1 MLSEKELRRYDRQ
14 IMIFGK
20 KAQEKLKKAK
30 VAIVGLGGLGSPIS
44 IYLTVA
50 GIGYLFLVDEQKVK
64 LSNLNRQILYGEED
78 LNRKAK
84 SVSAKE
90 KLKQLN
96 SQVKIKTSSKRICR
110 KNIEDLLNDIDIVVD
125 ALDNFETRYLLN
137 EFCVKS
143 RKPLIHAGIEGF
155 YGQITTI
162 VPGKTPC
169 LNCLFPNPPKKIKFP
184 IIGVTAGLFGVLEAN
199 EVIKLITGYGDNL
212 ISKLFTYDL
221 LHNKGEWIEVKP
233 NPSCPV
239 CSKSFGLRH
248 PN

>member
-1 MLSEKELRRYDRQ
+1 MLNKKELRRYERQ
-14 IMIFGK
+14 IMIFGEN
-20 KAQEKLKKAK
+20 AQEKLKKAK
-30 VAIVGLGGLGSPIS
+30 VAIVGLGGLGSPVS
-44 IYLTVA
+44 IYLAVA
-50 GIGYLFLVDEQKVK
+50 GIGYLSLVDEQRPE
-64 LSNLNRQILYGEED
+64 LSNLNRQILYGEKD
-78 LNRKAK
+78 LKRKAK
-84 SVSAKE
+84 PISAKE

-96 SQVKIKTSSKRICR
+96 SQIRIKVCSKRICR
-110 KNIEDLLNDIDIVVD
+110 ENIEDLLNDVDIVVD

-143 RKPLIHAGIEGF
+143 RKPLIHAAIEGF

-162 VPGKTPC
+162 VPGRSPC
-169 LNCLFPNPPKKIKFP
+169 LNCLFPSPPKKIKFP

-221 LHNKGEWIEVKP
+221 LRNKGEWIEVKP

-239 CSKSFGLRH
+239 CSESFRLRH
-248 PN
+248 Q

>member
-14 IMIFGK
+14 VMIFGK
-20 KAQEKLKKAK
+20 KAQQKLKKAK
-30 VAIVGLGGLGSPIS
+30 VAMVGLGGLGSPVS

-50 GIGYLFLVDEQKVK
+50 GIGQLFLIDEQKPE
-64 LSNLNRQILYGEED
+64 LSNLNRQILYGEEG
-78 LNRKAK
+78 LNQKAK
-84 SVSAKE
+84 PVSAKE

-96 SQVKIKTSSKRICR
+96 SQIKIRTYSKRIC
-110 KNIEDLLNDIDIVVD
+110 KENIEDLLNEVDIVVD

-143 RKPLIHAGIEGF
+143 RKPFIHAAVEGF

-162 VPGKTPC
+162 LPGRTPC

-184 IIGVTAGLFGVLEAN
+184 IIGVTTGLFGVLQAN
-199 EVIKLITGYGDNL
+199 EVIKLIIGYGDSL
-212 ISKLFTYDL
+212 MGKLFTYDL
-221 LHNKGEWIEVKP
+221 LHNKAESIDIKP

-239 CSKSFGLRH
+239 CSGTFRLRRQ
-248 PN
+248 

>member
-1 MLSEKELRRYDRQ
+1 MLNEKELRRYDRQ

-30 VAIVGLGGLGSPIS
+30 VAIVGVGGLGSPIS
-44 IYLTVA
+44 IYLTAA
-50 GIGYLFLVDEQKVK
+50 GIGYLFLIDEQKPE
-64 LSNLNRQILYGEED
+64 LNNLNRQILYGEED
-78 LNRKAK
+78 LNKKEK

-96 SQVKIKTSSKRICR
+96 SQIKIKTYSKRICR
-110 KNIEDLLNDIDIVVD
+110 ENIEDLLNDVDIVVD

-137 EFCVKS
+137 EFCVKG
-143 RKPLIHAGIEGF
+143 RKPLIHAAVEGF

-162 VPGKTPC
+162 VPGRTPC
-169 LNCLFPNPPKKIKFP
+169 LNCIFPNPPKKIKFP

-199 EVIKLITGYGDNL
+199 EVIKLVTGYGDNL
-212 ISKLFTYDL
+212 IGKLFTYDL
-221 LHNKGEWIEVKP
+221 FHNKAECIDIKP

-239 CSKSFGLRH
+239 CSESFGLRRQ
-248 PN
+248 